1 VEKRRQV
8 TEEDLLMTE
17 AMIARSYGRLKQ
29 SVIQAPSQ
37 ALGSMGKTMRK
48 HPFAAAAAAIG
59 TGIALYGLYR
69 LVTRKGA
76 AKERG
81 TGDREQRS
89 RPDMI
94 MEILSMILP
103 MVTPYIAGYLE
114 KYMGRGERDSPAQGV
129 SPVEQHEP

>member
-1 VEKRRQV
+1 MEKRRQV
-8 TEEDLLMTE
+8 TEEDLHRTE

-29 SVIQAPSQ
+29 SVVQAPSQ

-48 HPFAAAAAAIG
+48 HPFAAASAAIG

-76 AKERG
+76 AKEG
-81 TGDREQRS
+81 GAGDREQRS
-89 RPDMI
+89 RPDMT

-114 KYMGRGERDSPAQGV
+114 KYMGRLFSGDRD
-129 SPVEQHEP
+129 